1 MTCCGSSLLPAAV
14 NFPATAR
21 CCPDKKS
28 IETYS
33 RKKFCFCQSNFPLRK
48 HWFYFLRESAKAGSL
63 QKKIYQIKSQYH
75 QKTKILWHD
84 KDFGFFVPS
93 FRYPKTKKA
102 DTAFAISALLSC
114 FRMNLRSGKT
124 YFRFAFRTSAILVI
138 PSLILSSGMQE

>member
-1 MTCCGSSLLPAAV
+1 MFSAQNGIFLQIQKGVLSL
-14 NFPATAR
+14 
-21 CCPDKKS
+21 
-28 IETYS
+28 
-33 RKKFCFCQSNFPLRK
+33 
-48 HWFYFLRESAKAGSL
+48 FYASF
-63 QKKIYQIKSQYH
+63 QKKGRGGKLRQLSSEENRINNK
-75 QKTKILWHD
+75 KAEILWHD